1 MVSPFAKVKDLQKG
15 MRRRTKR
22 GTPYDVYT
30 VTLEAVEMEQLS
42 PETREEL
49 LQRVTADTPRM
60 YELIMK
66 LVRDN
71 DTREDIEFDI
81 ERLKRGITDC
91 KRECS
96 QHEKALMELNVLDE
110 ERKLIDLMG
119 LWRETLYTTG
129 GLHGDNKSLGDLE
142 HRLREYG
149 IEATEYNEDLERQL
163 ASLVNGTITGLE
175 MFWSEGNREENQKIN
190 SNFSRLKVDT
200 GFSREEI
207 VDEISASVINFSL
220 NNSEA
225 DVDRMINL
233 LSRSCSYFEEH
244 MSFCGIDGRDD
255 LEYKKERTERRVN
268 SAYED
273 IHFLNEE
280 IAKKRK
286 ELDAHNVEMEAIKPE
301 IRNWKS
307 NIARICM
314 SDCRTVELQLE
325 EQIKAVEMQKEA
337 EKVAKEAAEEAKRK
351 IALEQAEQVKQE
363 HDVEPSIEFTT
374 EVQEKVSPVQNDL
387 KTQIKREHV
396 EFLGQV
402 LEARFEPQHMTFNQ
416 NARLSFDTVARQC
429 ERLAIDIQNISGTR
443 YSSRL
448 VDYKIA
454 MRNAKNS
461 VNKAVELGQSDDGR
475 DSVVTLLE
483 QVGASRVGIADDRV
497 ANEVLTIR
505 TMEENLLK
513 KVVFEK
519 FCNVAINA
527 EVASL
532 SAEAKGIRAADSK
545 KGLSR
550 LFGGPSKKDIERCE
564 QIESIVEAATQKVN
578 KPFMQKTYSYREI
591 MADMDFFKEQHR
603 GDERY
608 FGAIAEVERLQGTLN
623 THFSV
628 ANASSILG
636 RKEQKM
642 QEQAASGMDPRV
654 HRIRHLKNEME
665 QNGIIYRAIPNAGLS
680 DLQKVSRYM
689 NDRTREIER
698 NQRGHLHK
706 DGSEI
711 S

>member
-1 MVSPFAKVKDLQKG
+1 M
-15 MRRRTKR
+15 
-22 GTPYDVYT
+22 
-30 VTLEAVEMEQLS
+30 
-42 PETREEL
+42 
-49 LQRVTADTPRM
+49 
-60 YELIMK
+60 
-66 LVRDN
+66 
-71 DTREDIEFDI
+71 
-81 ERLKRGITDC
+81 
-91 KRECS
+91 
-96 QHEKALMELNVLDE
+96 
-110 ERKLIDLMG
+110 
-119 LWRETLYTTG
+119 
-129 GLHGDNKSLGDLE
+129 
-142 HRLREYG
+142 
-149 IEATEYNEDLERQL
+149 
-163 ASLVNGTITGLE
+163 GLE
-175 MFWSEGNREENQKIN
+175 MFWGEDRDVNKKINANFTRLKTDTGISRDDMFAELSEG
-190 SNFSRLKVDT
+190 
-200 GFSREEI
+200 
-207 VDEISASVINFSL
+207 VINFVHDD
-220 NNSEA
+220 SEP

-233 LSRSCSYFEEH
+233 LTRGCSFLEEH
-244 MSFCGIDGRDD
+244 MSLCGIEGRDD
-255 LEYKKERTERRVN
+255 LEDKKERAERKVK
-268 SAYED
+268 SVYED
-273 IHFLNEE
+273 IDFLNGE
-280 IAKKRK
+280 IAKKED
-286 ELDAHNVEMEAIKPE
+286 ELKKHDAAIEAIKPE
-301 IRNWKS
+301 VRGWKVD
-307 NIARICM
+307 IARLCK

-387 KTQIKREHV
+387 ETQRKRERV
-396 EFLGQV
+396 EYLGQV

-443 YSSRL
+443 YSSRI

-461 VNKAVELGQSDDGR
+461 VNKAVEFGQSDDGR
-475 DSVVTLLE
+475 DSVAALLE
-483 QVGASRVGIADDRV
+483 QVGASSVGITDGRV

-591 MADMDFFKEQHR
+591 MADMEFFKEQHR
-603 GDERY
+603 DDKRY

-628 ANASSILG
+628 TNASSILD